1 MKVTNSYKV
10 KIINVN
16 NALNPTIE
24 IYRKALSFCIQKINE
39 NWSKFD
45 GLKPKSQLNLA
56 EKLFHTT
63 EDNPNPQY
71 PEFDKLFYK
80 YPSYLRRSTL
90 QDAIGIVSS
99 YRSNLKNWEEERY
112 IAVSNGKK
120 FKKQCPKLSLKHF
133 KCPTLYK
140 GNMFLKLLERGT
152 ACIKIYKVNKKT
164 GKGDWVWLNIRL
176 REQDL
181 KYIDFNTIGMKEFS
195 PTLVKNGKKYYLQFA
210 FENKVELS
218 NTKLKDRKICA
229 VDLGINHSAVCSII
243 DYNGTVKAREFINQ
257 ALEKDRQKWILN
269 ELRET
274 QRMNGNQPTPKI
286 WGKINSY
293 NKFLVND
300 TVSKIIKF
308 ALRNGA
314 DVIVCEFLNFKG
326 KISCRPHGGSKKSNK
341 KYAQQLHMW
350 KCRAIINKLKHK
362 AHNFG
367 MRFSRVNAKNTS
379 ALAFDGSGYVKRDKK
394 NASLCTFP
402 SGITPTGRISY
413 AKGKQ
418 YNCDLNASYNIG
430 ARYFIREILDS
441 ASEKKKNQL
450 EAKVPGVG
458 LRTQCTLHM
467 LRLLVA

>member
-1 MKVTNSYKV
+1 MKLTNSYKV
-10 KIINVN
+10 RIINVN
-16 NALNPTIE
+16 NALNPTIV
-24 IYRKALSFCIQKINE
+24 IYREALSFLIPKINE
-39 NWSKFD
+39 NWSSFD
-45 GLKPKSQLNLA
+45 GLRSKSQLNLA
-56 EKLFHTT
+56 EKLFHAT
-63 EDNPNPQY
+63 EDNPNPKY

-99 YRSNLKNWEEERY
+99 YQSNLANYEKEKHEA
-112 IAVSNGKK
+112 ISSGKK

-140 GNMFLKLLERGT
+140 GNMFLKFTERGT
-152 ACIKIYKVNKKT
+152 ACIKIYKVNKKNNT
-164 GKGDWVWLNIRL
+164 GDWVWLNIKL

-181 KYIDFNTIGMKEFS
+181 RYIDFNTIGMKEFS

-210 FENKVELS
+210 FENKVEL
-218 NTKLKDRKICA
+218 NKTKLKNAKVCSI
-229 VDLGINHSAVCSII
+229 DLGLNHSAVCSII

-286 WGKINSY
+286 WAKINSY

-314 DVIVCEFLNFKG
+314 DVIVCEYLNFKG
-326 KISCRPHGGSKKSNK
+326 KKKNK
-341 KYAQQLHMW
+341 NKAQQLHMW

-367 MRFSRVNAKNTS
+367 MRFSRVNARNTS
-379 ALAFDGSGYVKRDKK
+379 ALAYDGSGYVKRDKK
-394 NASLCTFP
+394 NASLCIFP

-430 ARYFIREILDS
+430 ARYFVREILNSTSDL
-441 ASEKKKNQL
+441 KKSQL

-458 LRTQCTLHM
+458 LRTQCTLHT
-467 LRLLVA
+467 LRMLVA

>member
-1 MKVTNSYKV
+1 MKIMNSYKV
-10 KIINVN
+10 KLININ
-16 NALNPTIE
+16 DALNPTIM
-24 IYRKALSFCIQKINE
+24 IYRKALSFCIPRINE
-39 NWSKFD
+39 NWSKFN
-45 GLKPKSQLNLA
+45 GLRSKSQLNLA
-56 EKLFHTT
+56 EKLFHKT
-63 EDNPNPQY
+63 EDNPNPKY
-71 PEFDKLFYK
+71 LEFDKLFYK

-99 YRSNLKNWEEERY
+99 YRSNLENYEKEKY
-112 IAVSNGKK
+112 DAISNGKK

-140 GNMFLKLLERGT
+140 GNMFLKLLESGT
-152 ACIKIYKVNKKT
+152 ACIKIYKINKKS
-164 GKGDWVWLNIRL
+164 GKGDWVWQNVKL

-181 KYIDFNTIGMKEFS
+181 KYIDFNTYGMKKFS
-195 PTLVKNGKKYYLQFA
+195 PTLVKNGKKYYLQFS
-210 FENKVELS
+210 FEKKVKLN
-218 NTKLKDRKICA
+218 NTKLKDRKVCA
-229 VDLGINHSAVCSII
+229 VDLGLNHSAVCSII

-269 ELRET
+269 ELKET

-314 DVIVCEFLNFKG
+314 DVIVCEYLNFKG
-326 KISCRPHGGSKKSNK
+326 KKKNKSK
-341 KYAQQLHMW
+341 AQQLHMW
-350 KCRAIINKLKHK
+350 KCRAIINKLEHK
-362 AHNFG
+362 AHTFG
-367 MRFSRVNAKNTS
+367 MRFSRVNPRNTS

-402 SGITPTGRISY
+402 SGITPTGRVSY

-418 YNCDLNASYNIG
+418 YNCDLNATYNIG
-430 ARYFIREILDS
+430 ARYFIREIFDS
-441 ASEKKKNQL
+441 ASKEKQSQL

-458 LRTQCTLHM
+458 LRTQRTLYM
-467 LRLLVA
+467 LRMLVA